1 MREITRSALVAHPPA
16 QMFALI
22 NDIESYPQFVPG
34 CTRAYVEART
44 EREIV
49 ATMAVKRGVM
59 HAEFTT
65 RNELEPDTRIAM
77 KLVRGPFRELEGEWR
92 ITPIGTTGS
101 RVELMLRFAFAN
113 PVSALL
119 FEPLFEATAASLVDA
134 FVARARGSHA

>member
-1 MREITRSALVAHPPA
+1 MREITRSALVAQPPA
-16 QMFALI
+16 RMFALI

-34 CTRAYVEART
+34 CTRAHVESRT

-49 ATMAVKRGVM
+49 ATMAIKRGAM
-59 HAEFTT
+59 RAEFTT

-92 ITPIGTTGS
+92 LTPIGPNGC

-113 PVSALL
+113 PLSALL
-119 FEPLFEATAASLVDA
+119 FEPLFEATAASLVD
-134 FVARARGSHA
+134 